1 MTNIT
6 NNELKDLRDNGNLVV
21 GEVYHIS
28 DYSGSINIYMTANS
42 VNTLADKSTTD
53 DPNIEIHY
61 DLDQAKI
68 DYMKDVQRRIEG
80 YFDWSNNIEG
90 EVLNIYFENAKNLKV
105 TESSN
110 VICQD
115 SVGVGSIVIN
125 SSNITIDD
133 GATVSISGSSD
144 VVVGGNSTV
153 TISGSNSVTVGERNT
168 LTMTD
173 MTAISVY
180 DDNENVTLGN
190 YNKIGSRNR
199 GVEIVGENNVIESD
213 NYNLN
218 VEGDLN
224 EISESRFVEIFGSFN
239 NVDKTDLSKLNSSVG
254 NKVFDSS
261 SVDIVNVN
269 NNVVATRDIIVQNKP
284 AFLEY
289 KSKLNSDVKVVKNL
303 IEKVNMQSDNQGRT
317 LVIDEQKFYGETG
330 ATGTKSDVQYDLV
343 NGIWV
348 EVKKGE

>member
-1 MTNIT
+1 MTEIT

-21 GEVYHIS
+21 GEVYKLT

-61 DLDQAKI
+61 NLDQAKI
-68 DYMKDVQRRIEG
+68 DYMKDTVRRIEG
-80 YFDWSNNIEG
+80 YFDWTNNIEG
-90 EVLNIYFENAKNLKV
+90 TVSDIYFENANGLKV

-110 VICQD
+110 VVCEN
-115 SVGVGSIVIN
+115 SVGVGSTVIN
-125 SSNITIDD
+125 SSNVIIGDES
-133 GATVSISGSSD
+133 TVSISGSSD
-144 VVVGGNSTV
+144 IVIGGNSTV
-153 TISGSNSVTVGERNT
+153 TISGSTSVTVGERNT
-168 LTMTD
+168 LTITD
-173 MTAISVY
+173 TTAVSIY
-180 DDNENVTLGN
+180 DENENLSLGN
-190 YNKIGSRNR
+190 YSKIGSRNKS
-199 GVEIVGENNVIESD
+199 VEIAGQNNVIESD
-213 NYNLN
+213 SYNLN

-261 SVDIVNVN
+261 SIDIVNVN
-269 NNVVATRDIIVQNKP
+269 NNVVATRDIIIQDKP

-303 IEKVNMQSDNQGRT
+303 INKINMQADNNART
-317 LVIDEQKFYGETG
+317 LIIDQQKFYGETG
-330 ATGTKSDVQYDLV
+330 VTGTKSDKKYEII
-343 NGIWV
+343 NGNWI
-348 EVKKGE
+348 EVKG

>member
-6 NNELKDLRDNGNLVV
+6 NNELKNLRDNGNLVT
-21 GEVYHIS
+21 GEVYKLT
-28 DYSGSINIYMTANS
+28 DYSGSLNIYLTANS

-68 DYMKDVQRRIEG
+68 DYMKDTVRRIEG
-80 YFDWSNNIEG
+80 YFDWTNNIEG
-90 EVLNIYFENAKNLKV
+90 TVSDIYFENANGLKV

-110 VICQD
+110 VVCEN
-115 SVGVGSIVIN
+115 SVGTSTVIN
-125 SSNITIDD
+125 SSNIIIGD
-133 GATVSISGSSD
+133 GATVQISGSSN
-144 VVVGGNSTV
+144 VVVGGSSNV
-153 TISGSNSVTVGERNT
+153 NISGSNSVTIGKRNV

-173 MTAISVY
+173 TTAVSIY
-180 DDNENVTLGN
+180 DENENLSLGN
-190 YNKIGSRNR
+190 YSKIGSRNR
-199 GVEIVGENNVIESD
+199 GVEITGENNTIKSD

-224 EISESRFVEIFGSFN
+224 EISKTRFVEIFGSFN
-239 NVDKTDLSKLNSSVG
+239 DVERTDLTKLNSSVG

-261 SVDIVNVN
+261 SIDIVNVN
-269 NNVVATRDIIVQNKP
+269 NNVVAVRNIKIEGKP

-303 IEKVNMQSDNQGRT
+303 IEKVNMQADNQGRT
-317 LVIDEQKFYGETG
+317 LVIDQQKFYGESG
-330 ATGTKSDVQYDLV
+330 ASGTKSDVQYDLV
-343 NGIWV
+343 NGVWT
-348 EVKKGE
+348 EVKG

>member
-1 MTNIT
+1 MTEIT

-21 GEVYHIS
+21 GEVYHIN
-28 DYSGSINIYMTANS
+28 DYSGSINIYLTANS

-68 DYMKDVQRRIEG
+68 DYMKDTVRRIEG
-80 YFDWSNNIEG
+80 YFDWSSNIEG
-90 EVLNIYFENAKNLKV
+90 EVSNIYFENANGLKV

-110 VICQD
+110 VVCEN

-125 SSNITIDD
+125 SSNIIIGD

-144 VVVGGNSTV
+144 VVVGGSSNV
-153 TISGSNSVTVGERNT
+153 NISGSNSVTIGERNT

-173 MTAISVY
+173 TTAVSVA
-180 DDNENVTLGN
+180 DENENLSLGN
-190 YNKIGSRNR
+190 YSKIGSRNR
-199 GVEIVGENNVIESD
+199 GLTITGENNTIKSD

-224 EISESRFVEIFGSFN
+224 EISKTRFVEIFGSFN
-239 NVDKTDLSKLNSSVG
+239 DVERTDLTKLNSSVG

-261 SVDIVNVN
+261 SIDIVNVN
-269 NNVVATRDIIVQNKP
+269 NNVVATRDIIIQNKP

-317 LVIDEQKFYGETG
+317 LVMDQQKFYQETG
-330 ATGTKSDVQYDLV
+330 ASGTKSDVQYDLV
-343 NGIWV
+343 NGVWT
-348 EVKKGE
+348 EVKG

>member
-1 MTNIT
+1 MTEIT
-6 NNELKDLRDNGNLVV
+6 NNELKELRDNGNLVTDEIYKV
-21 GEVYHIS
+21 T

-53 DPNIEIHY
+53 NPNIEIHY

-68 DYMKDVQRRIEG
+68 DYMKDTVRRIEG
-80 YFDWSNNIEG
+80 YFDWTNNIEG
-90 EVLNIYFENAKNLKV
+90 IVSDIFFENANGLKV
-105 TESSN
+105 TESSD
-110 VICQD
+110 VICEN
-115 SVGVGSIVIN
+115 SVGVGSTVIN
-125 SSNITIDD
+125 SSKIIIGD
-133 GATVSISGSSD
+133 GATVQISGSSD
-144 VVVGGNSTV
+144 IVIGGNSTV
-153 TISGSNSVTVGERNT
+153 TISGSTSITIGERNVLT
-168 LTMTD
+168 LTDT
-173 MTAISVY
+173 TAISVY
-180 DDNENVTLGN
+180 DENENLSLGN
-190 YNKIGSRNR
+190 YSKIGSRNR
-199 GVEIVGENNVIESD
+199 GVEITGENNVVESD

-269 NNVVATRDIIVQNKP
+269 NNSVATRDIIIQDKP

-317 LVIDEQKFYGETG
+317 LVIDQQKFYGETG

-343 NGIWV
+343 NGVWT
-348 EVKKGE
+348 EVKG

>member
-1 MTNIT
+1 MTEIT
-6 NNELKDLRDNGNLVV
+6 NNELKDLRDNGNLVTDEIYKV
-21 GEVYHIS
+21 T
-28 DYSGSINIYMTANS
+28 DYSGSLNIYMTANS

-68 DYMKDVQRRIEG
+68 DYMKDTVRRIEG
-80 YFDWSNNIEG
+80 YFDWTNNIEG
-90 EVLNIYFENAKNLKV
+90 TVSDVYFENANGLKV

-110 VICQD
+110 VVCEN

-125 SSNITIDD
+125 SSNIIIGD
-133 GATVSISGSSD
+133 GATVQISGSSD
-144 VVVGGNSTV
+144 IVVGGSSNV

-168 LTMTD
+168 LTITD
-173 MTAISVY
+173 KAAVSIV
-180 DDNENVTLGN
+180 DDNENLSLGN
-190 YNKIGSRNR
+190 YSKIGSRNR
-199 GVEIVGENNVIESD
+199 GVEIAGQNNVIKSN
-213 NYNLN
+213 NYSINI
-218 VEGDLN
+218 EGDLN

-269 NNVVATRDIIVQNKP
+269 NNSVATRDIIIQDKP

-317 LVIDEQKFYGETG
+317 LVIDQQKFYGESG
-330 ATGTKSDVQYDLV
+330 ATGTKSDKKYELV
-343 NGIWV
+343 NNIWT
-348 EVKKGE
+348 EVKG

>member
-68 DYMKDVQRRIEG
+68 DYMKDTVRRIEG
-80 YFDWSNNIEG
+80 YFDWTNNIEG
-90 EVLNIYFENAKNLKV
+90 TVSDVYFENANGLKV

-110 VICQD
+110 VVCEN
-115 SVGVGSIVIN
+115 SVGSSSTVIN
-125 SSNITIDD
+125 SSNIIIGD
-133 GATVSISGSSD
+133 GATVQISGSSN
-144 VVVGGNSTV
+144 VVVGSSSNV
-153 TISGSNSVTVGERNT
+153 NISGSNSVTVGERNT

-173 MTAISVY
+173 MTAVSIY
-180 DDNENVTLGN
+180 DDNENLSLGN
-190 YNKIGSRNR
+190 YSKIGSRNR
-199 GVEIVGENNVIESD
+199 SVEITGENNVIESN
-213 NYNLN
+213 NYSLN

-224 EISESRFVEIFGSFN
+224 EVSESRFVEIFGSFN
-239 NVDKTDLSKLNSSVG
+239 NVDKTDLTKLNGAVG

-269 NNVVATRDIIVQNKP
+269 NNSVTTRDIIIQDKP

-317 LVIDEQKFYGETG
+317 LIIDQQKFYGESG

-343 NGIWV
+343 NGVWT
-348 EVKKGE
+348 EVKG

>member
-1 MTNIT
+1 MTEIT
-6 NNELKDLRDNGNLVV
+6 NNELKELRDSNGLVTD
-21 GEVYHIS
+21 EVYHIS

-68 DYMKDVQRRIEG
+68 DYMKDTVRRIEG
-80 YFDWSNNIEG
+80 YFDWTNNIEG
-90 EVLNIYFENAKNLKV
+90 TVSDIYFENANGLKV

-110 VICQD
+110 VVCEN
-115 SVGVGSIVIN
+115 SVGVGSTVIN
-125 SSNITIDD
+125 SSNVIIGDES
-133 GATVSISGSSD
+133 TVQISGSSN
-144 VVVGGNSTV
+144 VVVGGSSNV
-153 TISGSNSVTVGERNT
+153 TISGSNSVTIGERNT
-168 LTMTD
+168 LTLTD
-173 MTAISVY
+173 TTAISVY
-180 DDNENVTLGN
+180 DDNENLSLGN

-199 GVEIVGENNVIESD
+199 GIEIAGENNVIESN
-213 NYNLN
+213 NYSLN

-239 NVDKTDLSKLNSSVG
+239 NVERTDLTKLNSSVG

-261 SVDIVNVN
+261 SIDIVNVN
-269 NNVVATRDIIVQNKP
+269 NNVVATRDIIIQDKP
-284 AFLEY
+284 AFLQY

-303 IEKVNMQSDNQGRT
+303 IEKTNMQSDNQGRT
-317 LVIDEQKFYGETG
+317 LVIDQQKFYQETG
-330 ATGTKSDVQYDLV
+330 ASGTKSDKKYEIVD
-343 NGIWV
+343 GIWT

>member
-1 MTNIT
+1 MTEIT

-53 DPNIEIHY
+53 NPNIEIHY

-68 DYMKDVQRRIEG
+68 DYMKDTVRRIEG
-80 YFDWSNNIEG
+80 YFDWSSNIEG
-90 EVLNIYFENAKNLKV
+90 TVSDVYFENANGLKV
-105 TESSN
+105 TESSD
-110 VICQD
+110 VICKNI
-115 SVGVGSIVIN
+115 VGVGSTVIN
-125 SSNITIDD
+125 SSNVIIGDES
-133 GATVSISGSSD
+133 TVSISGSSD
-144 VVVGGNSTV
+144 IVIGGNSTV
-153 TISGSNSVTVGERNT
+153 TISGSTSITIGERNV

-173 MTAISVY
+173 TTAVSVY
-180 DDNENVTLGN
+180 DENENLSLGN
-190 YNKIGSRNR
+190 YSKIGSRNR
-199 GVEIVGENNVIESD
+199 GVEIAGENNVVESD

-239 NVDKTDLSKLNSSVG
+239 NVDKTDLTKLNSSVG

-269 NNVVATRDIIVQNKP
+269 NNVVATRDIIIQDKP

-289 KSKLNSDVKVVKNL
+289 KSKLNSEIKVVKNL

-317 LVIDEQKFYGETG
+317 LVIDQQKFYGESG
-330 ATGTKSDVQYDLV
+330 ASGTKSDVQYDLV
-343 NGIWV
+343 NGVWT
-348 EVKKGE
+348 EVKG

>member
-1 MTNIT
+1 MTEIT

-21 GEVYHIS
+21 GEVYKLT
-28 DYSGSINIYMTANS
+28 DYSGGLNIYMTANS

-68 DYMKDVQRRIEG
+68 DYMKDTVRRIEG
-80 YFDWSNNIEG
+80 YFDWTSNVEG
-90 EVLNIYFENAKNLKV
+90 TVSDIYFENAQNLKV

-110 VICQD
+110 VVCEN
-115 SVGVGSIVIN
+115 SVGTSTVIN
-125 SSNITIDD
+125 SSNITIGN

-144 VVVGGNSTV
+144 VVIGSSSNVN
-153 TISGSNSVTVGERNT
+153 ISGSTSVTVGERNT
-168 LTMTD
+168 LTITD
-173 MTAISVY
+173 TTAISVY
-180 DDNENVTLGN
+180 DDNENLSLGN
-190 YNKIGSRNR
+190 YSKIGSRNR
-199 GVEIVGENNVIESD
+199 GVEITGENNVIESD

-224 EISESRFVEIFGSFN
+224 EISKTRFVEIFGSFN
-239 NVDKTDLSKLNSSVG
+239 DVDKTDLTKLTTAVG

-269 NNVVATRDIIVQNKP
+269 NNSVATRDIIIQNKP

-303 IEKVNMQSDNQGRT
+303 IEKVNLQADNQART
-317 LVIDEQKFYGETG
+317 LIIDQQKFYQEVGSI
-330 ATGTKSDVQYDLV
+330 GTKSDKKYEII
-343 NGIWV
+343 NGNWT
-348 EVKKGE
+348 ETKG

>member
-1 MTNIT
+1 MTEIT
-6 NNELKDLRDNGNLVV
+6 NNELKDLRDNGNLVT

-53 DPNIEIHY
+53 NPNIEIHY
-61 DLDQAKI
+61 DLDSGVV
-68 DYMKDVQRRIEG
+68 DYMKDTVRRIEG

-90 EVLNIYFENAKNLKV
+90 TVSDIYFENANGLKV

-110 VICQD
+110 VLCEN
-115 SVGVGSIVIN
+115 SVGSSSVIN
-125 SSNITIDD
+125 SSNIIIGD
-133 GATVSISGSSD
+133 GATVSISGSSN

-153 TISGSNSVTVGERNT
+153 TISGSNSVTIGERNT

-173 MTAISVY
+173 TTAVSVY
-180 DDNENVTLGN
+180 DDNENLSLGN
-190 YNKIGSRNR
+190 YSKIGSRNR
-199 GVEIVGENNVIESD
+199 GVEITGQNNVIESN

-218 VEGDLN
+218 IEGDFN
-224 EISESRFVEIFGSFN
+224 EVDSSRFVEIFSSFN
-239 NVDKTDLSKLNSSVG
+239 DVERTDLTKLTTAVG

-261 SVDIVNVN
+261 SIDIVNVN
-269 NNVVATRDIIVQNKP
+269 NNVVATRDIIIQNKP

-330 ATGTKSDVQYDLV
+330 ASGTKSDMQYELV
-343 NGIWV
+343 NNIWT
-348 EVKKGE
+348 EVKS